1 MPRYA
6 AHLRLDEGVNISVGT
21 TTGTTYGTLGT
32 QKQGWWGA
40 TPVVR
45 SAGWSVTPGYTVD
58 KAFNPEACT
67 VTELARFVGALADAL
82 KAYGLLG

>member
-1 MPRYA
+1 MPRFSQ
-6 AHLRLDEGVNISVGT
+6 HLRLDEGVNVSVGT
-21 TTGTTYGTLGT
+21 TTGTMYGTLGT
-32 QKQGWWGA
+32 QKQAWWGA

-45 SAGWSVTPGYTVD
+45 STGWSVTPGYTVD

-82 KAYGLLG
+82 KAYGMLG